1 MSLIAWIILSQLVI
15 GWMFARSVNRCN
27 YQLMLA
33 IAKAQDE
40 QFERLTARLDEISGG
55 LDRE

>member
-1 MSLIAWIILSQLVI
+1 MIAWIILSQLVI
-15 GWMFARSVNRCN
+15 CWMFARSVKRYI

-55 LDRE
+55 LDR